1 MQRWAMRGL
10 AFEPPRLIAEGTG
23 VWMDGV
29 QGLSDTHALGAVNAR
44 VSFQFVAT
52 TDAGRTWSTRPF
64 SELAPQ
70 PGRGRQTFASGRA
83 WQNDTWT
90 MGGIR
95 ALDGSGSIHNTGNLT
110 TVGMSRRNITAAA
123 APACA
128 VFSVS
133 GAGHFVKH
141 ARGLPIAFVGIPG
154 VERFLPSA
162 GATLALQGGGFV
174 GTLVCVLAADRT
186 RGRRSVLAFVS
197 ADGFVWRWTSVVA
210 AAAQLPGVAE
220 GPSENALATLRNG
233 SVLCVMRVEGQS
245 GHHSP
250 YRSAVSDDGGESWH
264 SLRALPAG
272 VGSVRPRLLPL
283 GGSLVL
289 SGGRAGPESRDCLL
303 WLNAAADGEAWGPYS
318 LSFWHNAGLA
328 ADSPWRFAAA
338 AVNASRALP
347 RFSTCYTSLV
357 STGARS
363 GFVVY
368 GGGSR
373 AFAMR
378 FRLKHPTRRECA
390 AAAAAAAAADSSGH
404 PSSIS
409 AMRRADAVVDC

>member
-1 MQRWAMRGL
+1 MPSL
-10 AFEPPRLIAEGTG
+10 AFEPPRLIAEHAG

-29 QGLSDTHALGAVNAR
+29 QGLSATHALGAVNAR
-44 VSFQFVAT
+44 STFQFVAT

-64 SELAPQ
+64 GELAPQ
-70 PGRGRQTFASGRA
+70 PGRGRRTFASGRA

-95 ALDGSGSIHNTGNLT
+95 DSSGSIHNLGNLT
-110 TVGMSRRNITAAA
+110 TAVGTSRRNITAAA

-141 ARGLPIAFVGIPG
+141 ARGPPVAFAGIPG

-162 GATLALQGGGFV
+162 GATLALPGGRFV
-174 GTLVCVLAADRT
+174 GTLVCVMADDRIS
-186 RGRRSVLAFVS
+186 GRRSVLAFVS
-197 ADGFVWRWTSVVA
+197 ADGFSWRWTSVVA
-210 AAAQLPGVAE
+210 AAAQLPRVAE
-220 GPSENALATLRNG
+220 GPSENALAALRNG

-264 SLRALPAG
+264 SLCALPDG
-272 VGSVRPRLLPL
+272 VGSVRPRLLPV

-289 SGGRAGPESRDCLL
+289 SGGRAGPESRDCLV
-303 WLNAAADGEAWGPYS
+303 WLNTAADGEAWEPYS
-318 LSFWHNAGLA
+318 LSYWHNAGLGT
-328 ADSPWRFAAA
+328 DSPWRFAAA

-378 FRLKHPTRRECA
+378 FRLKHPTRREYAAATTA
-390 AAAAAAAAADSSGH
+390 AAAAESSGH
-404 PSSIS
+404 QKRVTHPDNS
-409 AMRRADAVVDC
+409 